1 MSSSP
6 TLSLFVLVNLVCRRV
21 LSLEQRED
29 TMYDKRMPNC
39 HLDNYLSLT
48 MFLLNA
54 IIAKNMLAIINKLIV
69 IKPNLAILS
78 KE

>member
-1 MSSSP
+1 MSHLP

-29 TMYDKRMPNC
+29 TIYDKRIPNC

-54 IIAKNMLAIINKLIV
+54 IIAKNMLTIINKLIG
-69 IKPNLAILS
+69 IKPKKATLL

>member
-1 MSSSP
+1 MSHLP

-21 LSLEQRED
+21 LVYEQRED
-29 TMYDKRMPNC
+29 TIYDKRVPNC

-69 IKPNLAILS
+69 IKPKLAILS

>member
-1 MSSSP
+1 MSSSS
-6 TLSLFVLVNLVCRRV
+6 TLSLFVCVNLVCRRV

-29 TMYDKRMPNC
+29 TIYDKRVSNC